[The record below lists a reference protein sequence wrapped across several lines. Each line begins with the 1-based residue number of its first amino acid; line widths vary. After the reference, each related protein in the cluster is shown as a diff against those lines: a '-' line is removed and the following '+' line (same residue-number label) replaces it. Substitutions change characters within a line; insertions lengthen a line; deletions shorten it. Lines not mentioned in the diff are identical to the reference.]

1 MQFSWGSNVS
11 IPLIHEVARNI
22 GGHRGVVMNRIR
34 ASELGISNG
43 DPLIVTSATG
53 ETRGVAEL
61 REGIRPDT
69 ILMIG
74 QFGHWVTPV
83 AKEKELPNLNAVSAL
98 AVSLTDNTGSGS
110 DLVRV
115 NVRRA

>member
-1 MQFSWGSNVS
+1 
-11 IPLIHEVARNI
+11 
-22 GGHRGVVMNRIR
+22 
-34 ASELGISNG
+34 
-43 DPLIVTSATG
+43 
-53 ETRGVAEL
+53 
-61 REGIRPDT
+61 
-69 ILMIG
+69 MIG